1 MVSPENVLIM
11 GAGHAG
17 QRLYASNLV
26 GDPAFRGMITLCDPD
41 AAKLDPAYFGES
53 HPDVATRLIEAH
65 RSGRLRFTDTVH
77 DVPTPGILIVATT
90 PGTHLAAYQ
99 QAVGRTGQQPPATI
113 FEKVFLT
120 PEEEQM
126 FNELVKRGVV
136 NPAGILVNETRA
148 LTSARLPARS
158 KAAELLKQGGE
169 LISASSV
176 MYKNRGTTRFDDP
189 VFGPYGIEA
198 THGITALA
206 GILDCAIGVR
216 DITSNT
222 MSPPGEPGWTHTEF
236 TITRAGKKIPLRVA
250 QGLGAFTIDQNGERT
265 PNEKPGV
272 VRVNEIVMSNG
283 IVRVQFDPLNRT
295 TDPYAEPFS
304 TKLSVHTP
312 DREELSR
319 MYLPDDTIRALLR
332 GADKLHRNGR
342 SGLPSQVGVDYALKQ
357 AQLLRYLNTHA
368 N

>member
-17 QRLYASNLV
+17 QRLYASNLL
-26 GDPAFRGMITLCDPD
+26 GDPAFRGRITLCDPD

-53 HPDVATRLIEAH
+53 HPDVATRLTEAH
-65 RSGRLRFTDTVH
+65 RSGRLHFTDTL
-77 DVPTPGILIVATT
+77 DDAPEPGILVVATT
-90 PGTHLAAYQ
+90 PGTHLEAYQ
-99 QAVGRTGQQPPATI
+99 QAVKRSSQPLVTI

-120 PEEEQM
+120 PEEEET
-126 FNELVKRGVV
+126 FNRLVEEGIV

-148 LTSARLPARS
+148 LTSARLPARN

-169 LISASSV
+169 LVSASSV

-236 TITRAGKKIPLRVA
+236 TIGPKGKKIPLRVA
-250 QGLGAFTIDQNGERT
+250 QGLGAFTIDENGERT
-265 PNEKPGV
+265 PNEKPGI
-272 VRVNEIVMSNG
+272 VRVTEIVMSNG

-312 DREELSR
+312 DGEELSR
-319 MYLPDDTIRALLR
+319 MYLPDDTIRALLH
-332 GADKLHRNGR
+332 GADKLRRNGR